1 MLRDAHG
8 LASFSSGESVDI
20 RGAYINSPCEEV
32 KEFRSSILDVR
43 SLSQKGSFPV
53 TLPGMENGSM
63 LLLSV
68 ETGWHSLAVQARA
81 ASKAK
86 KQLLI

>member
-1 MLRDAHG
+1 
-8 LASFSSGESVDI
+8 
-20 RGAYINSPCEEV
+20 
-32 KEFRSSILDVR
+32 
-43 SLSQKGSFPV
+43 
-53 TLPGMENGSM
+53 M

-68 ETGWHSLAVQARA
+68 ETGWRKPVVQARA